1 MPCTVIVALLTVLR
15 LPARTVRRHPLC
27 RQIPLPDDRQE
38 SCQPEH
44 GATTREH
51 LRNMLSCLRQHG
63 QFDSAVLL
71 ALLGGSSEQLER
83 LRHAEDVADLL
94 LQIAVEVSMDRDLR
108 DEVGRCK
115 VEHVHHDA
123 GRIGKIR

>member
-1 MPCTVIVALLTVLR
+1 MPCTVIVVLLTVLR

-27 RQIPLPDDRQE
+27 RQIPLSDRQE

-51 LRNMLSCLRQHG
+51 LRNMLSCLRQHS
-63 QFDSAVLL
+63 QFDSAVQL

-83 LRHAEDVADLL
+83 LRHAKDVADLL
-94 LQIAVEVSMDRDLR
+94 LQIAIEVSMDRDLR
-108 DEVGRCK
+108 DE
-115 VEHVHHDA
+115 
-123 GRIGKIR
+123 IG